1 MTVATITRHVNRSV
15 AAAAALVVAAVVSV
29 GWHWLPRADGTGSPA
44 APAVYPEWFRPISR
58 YYGNDP
64 RITPQFDFA
73 SLYAAY
79 PAWFAPIR
87 AYYHDNPEVTPAFDF
102 AGLYGAGD
110 TQRMTP

>member
-15 AAAAALVVAAVVSV
+15 ATASALVVAAVVFV
-29 GWHWLPRADGTGSPA
+29 GWQWLPRAGGTAPRPA
-44 APAVYPEWFRPISR
+44 PLASPEWFKPISR

-64 RITPQFDFA
+64 RITPRFDFA

-79 PAWFAPIR
+79 PTWFAPIR

-102 AGLYGAGD
+102 ASLYGGGD
-110 TQRMTP
+110 TRRMTP